1 MADPI
6 VTQDKPADDFE
17 AAFAQISEADAAGK
31 TVAPADI
38 KAAPVVEKT
47 AEQVA
52 AETAAAE
59 AAAAAKAETDAAA
72 AAVKANEGKTPEQIA
87 AEAEAAKAETD
98 AAAAAA
104 AKTGDQDLVARL
116 ATLIKGADPQ
126 AAAREVA
133 AAAQAETQ
141 RIAAE
146 KAAQD
151 AARAQQT
158 PQLSAEDLALVQQV
172 EKDFPEVAKAQAIV
186 RRAEYQQVVRHVFS
200 EVERANAA
208 RDAQLAPF
216 LELVQNLAE
225 RTHVGDLRTVVPDYD
240 KVDAKALSAWVKT
253 QPGYLQP
260 AYDHVLTRGTTA
272 EVKDVVDRFR
282 AATGATT
289 VVDPKVAAAAAAAE
303 TARKKVVA
311 ALAPVQSGRTAA
323 PAGEAPK
330 DFDNAFDEFAKA
342 MIAAEGNDKF
352 TR

>member
-17 AAFAQISEADAAGK
+17 AAFAQISEADAVGK

-52 AETAAAE
+52 AETAAAATTTTTTEPVVEKTAEQIE
-59 AAAAAKAETDAAA
+59 AERVAAETVAKAD
-72 AAVKANEGKTPEQIA
+72 
-87 AEAEAAKAETD
+87 
-98 AAAAAA
+98 
-104 AKTGDQDLVARL
+104 DQNLVARL

-158 PQLSAEDLALVQQV
+158 PQLLAEDLALVQQV

>member
-17 AAFAQISEADAAGK
+17 AAFAQISEADAVGK

-52 AETAAAE
+52 AETAAAATTTTTTDPVVEKTAEQIE
-59 AAAAAKAETDAAA
+59 AERVAAETVAKAD
-72 AAVKANEGKTPEQIA
+72 
-87 AEAEAAKAETD
+87 
-98 AAAAAA
+98 
-104 AKTGDQDLVARL
+104 DQNLVARL

-158 PQLSAEDLALVQQV
+158 PQLLAEDLALVQQV